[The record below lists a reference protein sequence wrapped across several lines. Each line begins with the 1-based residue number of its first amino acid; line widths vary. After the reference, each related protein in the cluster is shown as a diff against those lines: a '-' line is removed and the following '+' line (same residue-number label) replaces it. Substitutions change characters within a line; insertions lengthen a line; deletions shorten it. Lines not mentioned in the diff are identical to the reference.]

1 MKPLVVAGALGVFL
15 AGSAIAQQTYPN
27 QTITFIVPFA
37 AGGPS
42 DVLARLFAQSFTK
55 TLGRQVIVEN
65 VTGAGGTIGA
75 VKVARAKPDGYTLL
89 FSQVSGLAPIA
100 AYYKEPPYDAARDFE
115 PVARVADVPFIILT
129 RKNAPV
135 NNVKEFVQWV
145 KSNDTKLNFGTG
157 GVGSVS
163 PGLVILNSALGT
175 RVTGIAYRGTS
186 LALQDLVAGN
196 IDFMVD
202 QPTSALGQIKSGA
215 VKAIAVMS
223 DRRSSA
229 LPDLPT
235 AAEGGLANVE
245 HNVWNGIL
253 APKGTPRIIVERL
266 YSSVTAA
273 FNDEFVKQRMAA
285 LGAEQ
290 PVGDASKPG
299 PFKAFI
305 QVEIS
310 RWVPLMKG
318 AGVVA
323 E

>member
-1 MKPLVVAGALGVFL
+1 MKRLAVAGILCVL
-15 AGSAIAQQTYPN
+15 AAGGAVAQQSYPN

-75 VKVARAKPDGYTLL
+75 VRVARAKPDGYTLL

-100 AYYKEPPYDAARDFE
+100 AYYKQPPYDAARDFD

-129 RKNAPV
+129 RKDAPV

-145 KSNDTKLNFGTG
+145 KANDAKLNFGTG
-157 GVGSVS
+157 GVGAVS
-163 PGLVILNSALGT
+163 PGLVVLNSALGT

-202 QPTSALGQIKSGA
+202 QPISALGQIKSGA

-223 DRRSSA
+223 DRRSAA

-253 APKGTPRIIVERL
+253 APKGTPTIVIDRL
-266 YSSVTAA
+266 YSAVATA
-273 FNDEFVKQRMAA
+273 FGDDFVKQRMAA

-290 PVGDASKPG
+290 PVGEASKPG
-299 PFKAFI
+299 PFRTFI
-305 QVEIS
+305 QSEIN
-310 RWVPLMKG
+310 RWVQMMRA
-318 AGVVA
+318 AGVVP

>member
-1 MKPLVVAGALGVFL
+1 MKRFFPAVVLGVFL
-15 AGSAIAQQTYPN
+15 AGSAIAQQGYPN
-27 QTITFIVPFA
+27 QTITFVVPFA

-75 VKVARAKPDGYTLL
+75 VRVARARPDGYTLL

-100 AYYKEPPYDAARDFE
+100 AYYKFPPYDAARDFE
-115 PVARVADVPFIILT
+115 AVARVADVPFIILT
-129 RKNAPV
+129 RKDAPV
-135 NNVKEFVQWV
+135 NNVKEFIRWV
-145 KSNDTKLNFGTG
+145 KTNDTKLNFGTG
-157 GVGSVS
+157 GVGTVS

-175 RVTGIAYRGTS
+175 KVSGIAYRGTS

-253 APKGTPRIIVERL
+253 APKGTPPIVIDKL
-266 YSSVTAA
+266 YSAVSTA
-273 FNDEFVKQRMAA
+273 FNDDGVKQRMAA

-290 PVGDASKPG
+290 PLGDASKPG

-305 QVEIS
+305 QSEIN
-310 RWVPLMKG
+310 RWVPLMKR
-318 AGVVA
+318 AGVVP